1 MSWTTEKVQK
11 LKELWGKG
19 NTASEI
25 AQILGGVTRN
35 AVIGKAH
42 RLNLSG
48 KILTKKNSSLTANN
62 NENDNKVSRKSLRRG
77 KFKSLII
84 EKDFEPENP
93 KQLEE
98 LDEDSCKW
106 PIGHPDEANFY
117 FCGRT
122 SLKDFSYCKL
132 HLLYAFQPKNR
143 KEDILDKD
151 KDNEVPKF
159 IRRKIKSA

>member
-48 KILTKKNSSLTANN
+48 KIQTKKNSSLTANN

-84 EKDFEPENP
+84 E
-93 KQLEE
+93 
-98 LDEDSCKW
+98 
-106 PIGHPDEANFY
+106 
-117 FCGRT
+117 
-122 SLKDFSYCKL
+122 
-132 HLLYAFQPKNR
+132 
-143 KEDILDKD
+143 
-151 KDNEVPKF
+151 NEVTQLRQSDKF
-159 IRRKIKSA
+159 KFGLAQFAS